1 MKKQFFYV
9 LVGFLFFA
17 CSDRDLELVDSDRVE
32 SEFVDSYDPAN
43 VDRTSFTKL
52 NRNKQIDLWQTLTPK
67 KKYELWA
74 QKYDAMSIRFRDDEA
89 VSKFLNEILKVVQPS
104 LFEQEPSSEDE
115 MVFDELVRKAIE
127 EWNLPKYFV
136 YHTVFSLEDYPDVS
150 LRGRD
155 AGFTYLGDED
165 LGKMCECR
173 KGAWCD
179 WATFGDMENCDN
191 RMCTRIIGCG
201 YILLFEC
208 RGRCHS

>member
-89 VSKFLNEILKVVQPS
+89 VSKFLNEILKVCS
-104 LFEQEPSSEDE
+104 
-115 MVFDELVRKAIE
+115 
-127 EWNLPKYFV
+127 
-136 YHTVFSLEDYPDVS
+136 T
-150 LRGRD
+150 
-155 AGFTYLGDED
+155 FTL
-165 LGKMCECR
+165 
-173 KGAWCD
+173 
-179 WATFGDMENCDN
+179 
-191 RMCTRIIGCG
+191 
-201 YILLFEC
+201 
-208 RGRCHS
+208 